1 MYLQSTSGQ
10 STGSVAIAMVGKTT
24 DFIATNSLV
33 MPLQY
38 VIMVYFSS
46 SVAYINGMQV
56 AWYYG
61 NDDSLQGDGHDA
73 SQDATKI
80 KHEDNMAFNHSVE
93 SYEARHD
100 IHHQWNEISS
110 KSNAVL
116 DSANT
121 QQCFVFAVRWLCIV
135 VISFLLIGC
144 VVGFTWNI
152 ESYFGVFA
160 PVSIM
165 CIIGAAKLYFYLY
178 KTSQYSVQD
187 TP

>member
-1 MYLQSTSGQ
+1 MYIQSTSGQ

-24 DFIATNSLV
+24 DFISTNSLV

-61 NDDSLQGDGHDA
+61 NDDSLQGDGHEE
-73 SQDATKI
+73 SQDTTRI
-80 KHEDNMAFNHSVE
+80 KHEDNMAFNYSVE
-93 SYEARHD
+93 SLGARHD
-100 IHHQWNEISS
+100 IHHQRNEICTRP
-110 KSNAVL
+110 NAVL
-116 DSANT
+116 DSTNT
-121 QQCFVFAVRWLCIV
+121 QCFVFTIRWVCIV
-135 VISFLLIGC
+135 TISVLLIGC

-152 ESYFGVFA
+152 DSYYGVFA

-165 CIIGAAKLYFYLY
+165 CIIGAAKLYFFFY
-178 KTSQYSVQD
+178 KTSQYSV
-187 TP
+187 PGIP